1 MEKMIS
7 EFVDGEHF
15 KGQLLVANSAKCVN
29 NVGTNYLNLELR
41 DSSGNISGKK
51 WDVAEGDE
59 NIFAIGN
66 VVYVEGDVLKYKDNL
81 QLKVL
86 SAEAVPLDDLDVAKF
101 VKQPPVPKE
110 ELVKRFN
117 AYVDSIQNE
126 DCKKI
131 LDYLI
136 KRLSPNL
143 FEYPA
148 AVSVHH
154 DYASGLLMHTV
165 SMADIANFLVD
176 YYPNV
181 DRDILITGILLH
193 DMGKTIEFEGPI
205 VYKFSLTGKLLGHIT
220 IMVSE
225 IRRAA
230 EGLKITREVP
240 LLLEH
245 MVLSHH
251 GYPEFGSAIM
261 PMTQEAILLSLIDN
275 LDSKMVIVQKALENV
290 NPGEFSQKVFPLDNR
305 IIYKTKKQKRD
316 LYQFLFS
323 LISLCL
329 FLFNQI

>member
-1 MEKMIS
+1 MIS
-7 EFVDGEHF
+7 ELSDGMHF
-15 KGQLLVANSAKCVN
+15 AGQLLVANSAKCVN
-29 NVGTNYLNLELR
+29 NAGANYLNLELR
-41 DSSGNISGKK
+41 DSSGNINGKK
-51 WDVAEGDE
+51 WDVSIDDE
-59 NIFAIGN
+59 SVFAIGN
-66 VVYVEGDVLKYKDNL
+66 VVYIEGEILKYKENL
-81 QLKVL
+81 QIKVL
-86 SAEAVPLDDLDVAKF
+86 SGVLVSPMEIDTARF
-101 VKQPPVPKE
+101 IKQPPVPKE

-117 AYVDSIQNE
+117 KYVDSIQNE

-165 SMADIANFLVD
+165 SMADIAEFLAKQ
-176 YYPNV
+176 YQNV

-205 VYKFSLTGKLLGHIT
+205 VYKYSLTGKLLGHIT

-230 EGLKITREVP
+230 EGLKITSEVP

-251 GYPEFGSAIM
+251 GYPEFGSAVM
-261 PMTQEAILLSLIDN
+261 PMTQEALLLSMIDN

-305 IIYKTKKQKRD
+305 IIYKPKK
-316 LYQFLFS
+316 
-323 LISLCL
+323 
-329 FLFNQI
+329 

>member
-1 MEKMIS
+1 MIS
-7 EFVDGEHF
+7 ELLDGEHF
-15 KGQLLVANSAKCVN
+15 KGQLLIANSAKCVN
-29 NVGTNYLNLELR
+29 NVGANYLNLELR
-41 DSSGNISGKK
+41 DSSGNINGKK
-51 WDVAEGDE
+51 WDVSLDDE
-59 NIFAIGN
+59 SIFAIGN
-66 VVYVEGDVLKYKDNL
+66 VVYIEGEVLKYKENL
-81 QLKVL
+81 QIKVL
-86 SAEAVPLDDLDVAKF
+86 SGVLVPVEEIDTARF
-101 VKQPPVPKE
+101 IKQPPLPKE
-110 ELVKRFN
+110 ELIKRFN
-117 AYVDSIQNE
+117 QYVDSIKNE

-165 SMADIANFLVD
+165 SMADIASFLVD
-176 YYPNV
+176 YYPNIN
-181 DRDILITGILLH
+181 RDILITGVLLH

-205 VYKFSLTGKLLGHIT
+205 VYKYSLTGKLLGHIT

-230 EGLKITREVP
+230 EGLKITSEVP

-251 GYPEFGSAIM
+251 GYPEFGSAVL

-275 LDSKMVIVQKALENV
+275 LDSKMVIVQKALENT

-305 IIYKTKKQKRD
+305 TIYKPKE
-316 LYQFLFS
+316 
-323 LISLCL
+323 
-329 FLFNQI
+329 

>member
-7 EFVDGEHF
+7 ELTDGLHF
-15 KGQLLVANSAKCVN
+15 SGQVLVVNSAKCVN
-29 NVGTNYLNLELR
+29 NVGANYLNLELR
-41 DSSGNISGKK
+41 DSTGTIGGKK
-51 WDVAEGDE
+51 WDVLADDE
-59 NIFAIGN
+59 NIFQTGN
-66 VVYVEGDVLKYKDNL
+66 VVFVEGEVLKYKENL
-81 QLKVL
+81 QMKVL
-86 SAEAVPLDDLDVAKF
+86 SGTLVPPEEIDVVKF

-117 AYVDSIQNE
+117 KYVESIKND
-126 DCKKI
+126 DCRKI

-165 SMADIANFLVD
+165 SMADIGNYLADF
-176 YYPNV
+176 YPNI

-205 VYKFSLTGKLLGHIT
+205 VYKYSLTGKLLGHIT

-230 EGLKITREVP
+230 EGLKITSEVP

-251 GYPEFGSAIM
+251 GYADFGSPVL
-261 PMTQEAILLSLIDN
+261 PMTQEALLLSLIDN

-290 NPGEFSQKVFPLDNR
+290 EPGEFSQKVFPLDNR
-305 IIYKTKKQKRD
+305 VIYKPKK
-316 LYQFLFS
+316 
-323 LISLCL
+323 
-329 FLFNQI
+329 

>member
-7 EFVDGEHF
+7 ELVDGEHF

-29 NVGTNYLNLELR
+29 NVGANYLNLELR
-41 DSSGNISGKK
+41 DSSGNINGKK
-51 WDVAEGDE
+51 WDVSLEDE
-59 NIFAIGN
+59 SIFVIGN
-66 VVYVEGDVLKYKDNL
+66 VVEIEGEVLKYKENL

-86 SAEAVPLDDLDVAKF
+86 SASLVNPDEIDTARF
-101 VKQPPVPKE
+101 IKQPPVPKE
-110 ELVKRFN
+110 QLVKRFN
-117 AYVDSIQNE
+117 EYVESIQNE
-126 DCKKI
+126 DCRKI

-154 DYASGLLMHTV
+154 DYASGLLVHTL
-165 SMADIANFLVD
+165 SMADIAEFMVKH
-176 YYPNV
+176 YQNV
-181 DRDILITGILLH
+181 NRDILLTGVLLH

-205 VYKFSLTGKLLGHIT
+205 VYKYSLTGKLLGHIT

-230 EGLKITREVP
+230 EGLKITSEVP

-261 PMTQEAILLSLIDN
+261 PMTQEALMLSLIDN
-275 LDSKMVIVQKALENV
+275 LDSKMVIVQKALENT

-305 IIYKTKKQKRD
+305 IIYKPKEEK
-316 LYQFLFS
+316 
-323 LISLCL
+323 
-329 FLFNQI
+329 